1 MDEHS
6 IYNQRQTMN
15 KSPKA
20 KARILYWKEIPVQFQ
35 VSDNQQT
42 VSVPLAPKFQE
53 AVDAIAM
60 FDQSI
65 ISDEYLNSWIW
76 GNWQEFNKTATETTS
91 HLSNK
96 FNCNFPE
103 DFVKRIRDLH
113 KSGSRSGTPGSID
126 HWVKETQ

>member
-1 MDEHS
+1 
-6 IYNQRQTMN
+6 MN
-15 KSPKA
+15 NPPKT

-35 VSDNQQT
+35 ISANQQT
-42 VSVPLAPKFQE
+42 VSVALAPKFQE
-53 AVDAIAM
+53 AVDAIAK

-65 ISDEYLNSWIW
+65 ASDEYLNSWEW

-91 HLSNK
+91 YLSNK

-113 KSGSRSGTPGSID
+113 KSDSRLGTPGSID
-126 HWVKETQ
+126 HWANEIQ